1 LGIDGRVEEVQMFGS
16 LGVPELLILL
26 AIVVLIFGV
35 NKLPRLGK
43 GLGEG
48 IRNFKDSV
56 RSSPKDT
63 ENEKNDNSP
72 IDP

>member
-1 LGIDGRVEEVQMFGS
+1 MFGS
-16 LGVPELLILL
+16 LGLPELLIIL

-56 RSSPKDT
+56 KNSESEDGEAAPKTDST
-63 ENEKNDNSP
+63 EPK
-72 IDP
+72 

>member
-1 LGIDGRVEEVQMFGS
+1 MFGT
-16 LGVPELLILL
+16 LGLPELLIIL
-26 AIVVLIFGV
+26 AIVILIFGV

-56 RSSPKDT
+56 KSGGTEADDGTSNSNSETETVEPK
-63 ENEKNDNSP
+63 
-72 IDP
+72 

>member
-1 LGIDGRVEEVQMFGS
+1 MFGS
-16 LGVPELLILL
+16 LGLPELLILL

-35 NKLPRLGK
+35 NKLPKLGK

-56 RSSPKDT
+56 RTEDKTAPDEDAQATTKDA
-63 ENEKNDNSP
+63 NDA
-72 IDP
+72 

>member
-1 LGIDGRVEEVQMFGS
+1 MFGT
-16 LGVPELLILL
+16 LGLPELLIIL
-26 AIVVLIFGV
+26 AIVILIFGV

-56 RSSPKDT
+56 KTGGDETDDTDSSKKAGPVEPK
-63 ENEKNDNSP
+63 
-72 IDP
+72 

>member
-1 LGIDGRVEEVQMFGS
+1 MFGS
-16 LGVPELLILL
+16 LGLPELLILL

-48 IRNFKDSV
+48 IRNFKDSL
-56 RSSPKDT
+56 RSDSKTKGNDTAEESPR
-63 ENEKNDNSP
+63 ENSDS
-72 IDP
+72 

>member
-1 LGIDGRVEEVQMFGS
+1 MFGS
-16 LGVPELLILL
+16 LGLPELLIIL
-26 AIVVLIFGV
+26 AIVILIFGV

-56 RSSPKDT
+56 KTGGGPYFSAL
-63 ENEKNDNSP
+63 NSTQDRP
-72 IDP
+72 V